1 MQAMCCAPILEERLS
16 PGDATDLAMRFK
28 ALADPTRLRIL
39 SLIAERGEVCAC
51 ELVGAIDLTQPT
63 VSHHLKV
70 LATAGILQREPR
82 GRWVHY
88 RVDAS
93 ALEALLAVL
102 A

>member
-1 MQAMCCAPILEERLS
+1 MQAVCCAPIREERLS
-16 PGDATDLAMRFK
+16 PDDAVDLASRFK
-28 ALADPTRLRIL
+28 ALADPVRLRIL

-51 ELVGAIDLTQPT
+51 ELVEVVGVAQPT

-70 LATAGILQREPR
+70 LAATGLLTREPR

-88 RVDAS
+88 RVDSVAVES
-93 ALEALLAVL
+93 LRAVL